1 MWSHGPEWVG
11 PGSHQCHQR
20 AGCPEEADWWRP
32 ACCWFGRSSS
42 QQHLQEQRGPPSRT
56 LITMLSLAEDQV
68 RGLLTHLTL
77 PLLQVSLLFRSLQ
90 IYGHCTVQAST
101 IDTDSIAHL
110 LLQSALPM
118 QSAHV
123 PELIHYCSLPFL
135 TPSTSRLSKS
145 TLLFP
150 SRQNSV
156 FTLAKVQ
163 AT

>member
-110 LLQSALPM
+110 VLQSA
-118 QSAHV
+118 V
-123 PELIHYCSLPFL
+123 PEHIYCSVPLLPILLAGYSTEL
-135 TPSTSRLSKS
+135 TSLSPAS
-145 TLLFP
+145 QNVCLL
-150 SRQNSV
+150 
-156 FTLAKVQ
+156 
-163 AT
+163 